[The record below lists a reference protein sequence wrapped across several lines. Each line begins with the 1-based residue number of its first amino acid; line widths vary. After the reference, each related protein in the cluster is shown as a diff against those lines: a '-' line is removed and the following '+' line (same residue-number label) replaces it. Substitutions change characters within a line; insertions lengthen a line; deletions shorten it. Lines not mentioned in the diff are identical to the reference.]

1 MRAIC
6 ESHIYARVQNSNC
19 HHIKIKG
26 QWMIKDGLKK
36 VAESMKMTLEQ
47 ILNFDTPEEVE

>member
-1 MRAIC
+1 
-6 ESHIYARVQNSNC
+6 
-19 HHIKIKG
+19 
-26 QWMIKDGLKK
+26 MIKDGLKK